1 MPRFFCT
8 DIREPYIHITGDD
21 AHHISRV
28 LRLREGD
35 SLVICDG
42 NGTDYTA
49 DIEEIAPHEVRL
61 IITGSSP
68 TLSEPSLQITLYQGL
83 PKGDKMEW
91 IIQKTVELGV
101 CRIVPVITER
111 SIARPDAAKA
121 AKKQERWQKIAAEA
135 AGQSGRGLIP
145 PVEIPISWQQLC
157 DRVRPEETL
166 VFYEGGGES
175 LLSLIGPDRR
185 ELAVIIG
192 PEGGFSGEEIGA
204 LTEMGVQT
212 ATLGPRILRCET
224 APIAAL
230 SVILSLS
237 GNME

>member
-21 AHHISRV
+21 AHHIGRV
-28 LRLREGD
+28 LRLRAGD
-35 SLVICDG
+35 PLVVCDG
-42 NGTDYTA
+42 NGTDYRAT
-49 DIEEIAPHEVRL
+49 IENISSQEVRL
-61 IITGSSP
+61 IITDSAP
-68 TLSEPSLQITLYQGL
+68 TQSEPSLKITLYQGL
-83 PKGDKMEW
+83 PKGDKMDW

-121 AKKQERWQKIAAEA
+121 MKKQERWQKIAAEA

-145 PVEIPISWQQLC
+145 IVEAPISWQQLC
-157 DRVRPEETL
+157 DRVHFKQTL
-166 VFYEGGGES
+166 VFYERGGAPLSS
-175 LLSLIGPDRR
+175 LVGSVGQ
-185 ELAVIIG
+185 ELGIIIG
-192 PEGGFSGEEIGA
+192 PEGGFSDQEICN
-204 LTEMGVQT
+204 LTAIGVQT